1 MEPTPRHAKSSS
13 LLDCAALVYTH
24 PHLTSSP
31 PSPPPPPST
40 AAVPRVCSSVPATK
54 DPKPRPAVGFC
65 SQDFAVLFG
74 ARDPKT
80 ARQLYASGLLYNVT
94 VPTGTP
100 YKPPPCQGAAAG
112 AGVVPRAVTA
122 AARVPTSG

>member
-1 MEPTPRHAKSSS
+1 VLPWFTPTLTSPNPRP
-13 LLDCAALVYTH
+13 LPH
-24 PHLTSSP
+24 PH
-31 PSPPPPPST
+31 PST

-100 YKPPPCQGAAAG
+100 YKPPPCQGAAAAG